1 MKSLLDNVLGFRYL
15 SFRIGSSL
23 AGICAWQCIMA
34 PALCVAA
41 PQQTSPTDPVRSAVV
56 TAVTSE
62 IVIDGSLD
70 EVPWRQAPKIGDLV
84 QRIPVAGAV
93 PTEKTEVTLLYDQ
106 DNLYIGVMCHD
117 AEPRRVLASQMA
129 RDASLNADDRLTI
142 VLDTFRDQSNAF
154 HFATN
159 PAGALVDGLVF
170 ANGETNNDWDAI
182 WIVRTERT
190 DEGWSAEF
198 AIPFKTLSFPSG
210 ETVWGFNISRTIQRK
225 LEEDRWTGARFQ
237 TQFFQISEAGEITN
251 LEGLAQGVG
260 LDVRPFMAQRW
271 LHRGTDGDDMVVGKP
286 GLDLFYNITPS
297 LKLSATANTDF
308 GETEVD
314 ARQINL
320 TRFSIFFPEKR
331 SFFLQDAGVFNF
343 ATTGIDPPGGI
354 PGTGAE
360 VFPFFSRKIGL
371 LGWQEV
377 PIGYGA
383 KLTGKV
389 GRTEIGMLDVRTRDV
404 STVDAT
410 NLFVGRVKQ
419 NFLEQ
424 SYVGAIFTEGN
435 PASPF
440 SSSTVGVD
448 IRLATSDFLGSA
460 RNVVLNAYGLRS
472 NNEGVSKNNSS
483 YGFGAQYPNDKF
495 AAQILWREIQ
505 ENFDPAIGFVQR
517 SNVRMLRLAGSFNPR
532 PKPSTGIQQMFH
544 DVFYTRFTRLDN
556 GLVESWNL
564 YATLIDWHLNSGDSV
579 HSLFDLNPTYEH
591 LFEPFE
597 ISPGVV
603 LSAGEYRFTPWRIF
617 FTSARK
623 RQVQGSIGLS
633 FGNFWSGTAKTIQTG
648 LSYKVPPR
656 FSISLN
662 TNQTF
667 ARLPQ
672 GNFVARIYSSQ
683 VNYAVSPFLSFS
695 NLIQFDNRSG
705 NLGLQ
710 SRVRW
715 TLEPGNDVFFVF
727 GQGWV
732 QDIERGYDFRR
743 QDSRLATKLQYT
755 FRF

>member
-1 MKSLLDNVLGFRYL
+1 M
-15 SFRIGSSL
+15 
-23 AGICAWQCIMA
+23 
-34 PALCVAA
+34 
-41 PQQTSPTDPVRSAVV
+41 

-70 EVPWRQAPKIGDLV
+70 EAPWRQAPKIGDLI
-84 QRIPVAGAV
+84 QRIPEAGAE
-93 PTEKTEVTLLYDQ
+93 PTEKTEVTLLYDK
-106 DNLYIGVMCHD
+106 DNLYIGVMCYD
-117 AEPRRVLASQMA
+117 SEPQRVLASEMA
-129 RDASLNADDRLTI
+129 RDASLSADDRLEI
-142 VLDTFRDQSNAF
+142 VLDTFRDHSNAF
-154 HFATN
+154 YFSTN

-182 WIVRTERT
+182 WIVRTEQT
-190 DEGWSAEF
+190 DDGWSAEF
-198 AIPFKTLSFPSG
+198 AIPFKTLNFPAG
-210 ETVWGFNISRTIQRK
+210 ETAWGFNISRTIQRK
-225 LEEDRWTGARFQ
+225 LEENRWTGARFQ

-251 LEGLAQGVG
+251 LEGLEQGAG
-260 LDVRPFMAQRW
+260 LDVRPFVAGRW
-271 LHRGTDGDDMVVGKP
+271 LHRGADGDGTAAGKP

-297 LKLSATANTDF
+297 LKLSVTANTDF

-354 PGTGAE
+354 PATGAE

-371 LGWQEV
+371 LGGQEV
-377 PIGYGA
+377 PINYGA

-389 GRTEIGMLDVRTRDV
+389 GRTEIGMLDVRTREV
-404 STVDAT
+404 SNVDAK
-410 NLFVGRVKQ
+410 NLFVGRIKQ
-419 NFLEQ
+419 NFMEQ

-435 PASPF
+435 PASPL
-440 SSSTVGVD
+440 SSSTIGVD
-448 IRLATSDFLGSA
+448 MRLATSNFLGSEH
-460 RNVVLNAYGLRS
+460 NIMLNAFGLTS
-472 NNEGVSKNNSS
+472 NNEDVSENNLS

-495 AAQILWREIQ
+495 DAQIQWREIQ

-517 SNVRMLRLAGSFNPR
+517 RDVRMLRVAGSFNPR
-532 PKPSTGIQQMFH
+532 PKQSTGIQQMQH

-556 GLVESWNL
+556 GLVETSNL
-564 YATLIDWHLNSGDSV
+564 YVTLVDWHLNSGDSL
-579 HSLFDLNPTYEH
+579 HSLFDANVTYER
-591 LFEPFE
+591 LLEPFE

-603 LSAGEYRFTPWRIF
+603 LPAGEYRFTPWRFF
-617 FTSARK
+617 FTSAQK
-623 RQVQGSIGLS
+623 RRIQGSIGFN
-633 FGNFWSGTAKTIQTG
+633 FGNFWSGTAKVIQTG
-648 LSYKVPPR
+648 LSYKFPPY

-667 ARLPQ
+667 ASLPQ
-672 GNFVARIYSSQ
+672 GSFVARIYSSR
-683 VNYAVSPFLSFS
+683 VDYAASPFLSVS
-695 NLIQFDNRSG
+695 SLIQFDNRSE

-715 TLEPGNDVFFVF
+715 TIEPGNDVFFIF

-743 QDSRLATKLQYT
+743 QDSRLAMKFQHT

>member
-1 MKSLLDNVLGFRYL
+1 M
-15 SFRIGSSL
+15 
-23 AGICAWQCIMA
+23 
-34 PALCVAA
+34 
-41 PQQTSPTDPVRSAVV
+41 

-70 EVPWRQAPKIGDLV
+70 EAPWRQAPKIGDLI
-84 QRIPVAGAV
+84 QRIPEAGAE
-93 PTEKTEVTLLYDQ
+93 PTEKTEVTLLYDK
-106 DNLYIGVMCHD
+106 DNLYIGVMCYD
-117 AEPRRVLASQMA
+117 SEPQRVLASEMA
-129 RDASLNADDRLTI
+129 RDASLRADDRLEI
-142 VLDTFRDQSNAF
+142 VLDTFRDHSNAF
-154 HFATN
+154 YFSTN

-182 WIVRTERT
+182 WIVRTEQT
-190 DEGWSAEF
+190 DDGWSAEF
-198 AIPFKTLSFPSG
+198 AIPFKTLNFSAG

-225 LEEDRWTGARFQ
+225 LEENRWTGARFQ

-251 LEGLAQGVG
+251 LEGLEQGAG
-260 LDVRPFMAQRW
+260 LDVRPFVAGRW
-271 LHRGTDGDDMVVGKP
+271 LHRGADGDGTAAGKP

-297 LKLSATANTDF
+297 LKLSVTANTDF

-354 PGTGAE
+354 PATGAE

-371 LGWQEV
+371 LGGQEV
-377 PIGYGA
+377 PINYGA
-383 KLTGKV
+383 KLTGKI
-389 GRTEIGMLDVRTRDV
+389 GRTEIGMLDVRTREV
-404 STVDAT
+404 SNVDAK
-410 NLFVGRVKQ
+410 NLFVGRIKQ
-419 NFLEQ
+419 NFMEQ

-435 PASPF
+435 PASPL
-440 SSSTVGVD
+440 SSSTIGVD
-448 IRLATSDFLGSA
+448 MRLATSNFLGSD
-460 RNVVLNAYGLRS
+460 RNIVFNAYGLRS
-472 NNEGVSKNNSS
+472 NNQGISENNSS
-483 YGFGAQYPNDKF
+483 FGFGAQYPNDKF
-495 AAQILWREIQ
+495 DAQIQWREIQ

-517 SNVRMLRLAGSFNPR
+517 SDVRMLRVAGSFNPR
-532 PKPSTGIQQMFH
+532 PKQSTGIQQMQH

-556 GLVESWNL
+556 GLVETSNL
-564 YATLIDWHLNSGDSV
+564 YVTLVDWHLNSGDSL
-579 HSLFDLNPTYEH
+579 HSLFDANVTYER

-603 LSAGEYRFTPWRIF
+603 LPAGEYRFTPWRIF
-617 FTSARK
+617 FTSAQK
-623 RQVQGSIGLS
+623 RRIQGSIGFN
-633 FGNFWSGTAKTIQTG
+633 FGNFWSGTAKVIQTG
-648 LSYKVPPR
+648 LSYKFPPY

-667 ARLPQ
+667 ASLPQ
-672 GNFVARIYSSQ
+672 GSFIARIYSSR
-683 VNYAVSPFLSFS
+683 VDYAASPFLSVS
-695 NLIQFDNRSG
+695 SLIQFDNRSE

-715 TLEPGNDVFFVF
+715 TIEPGNDVFFIF

-732 QDIERGYDFRR
+732 QDLERGYDFRR
-743 QDSRLATKLQYT
+743 QDSRLAMKFQYT

>member
-1 MKSLLDNVLGFRYL
+1 M
-15 SFRIGSSL
+15 
-23 AGICAWQCIMA
+23 
-34 PALCVAA
+34 
-41 PQQTSPTDPVRSAVV
+41 

-70 EVPWRQAPKIGDLV
+70 EAPWRQAPKIGDLI
-84 QRIPVAGAV
+84 QRIPEAGAE
-93 PTEKTEVTLLYDQ
+93 PTEKTEVTLLYDK
-106 DNLYIGVMCHD
+106 DNLYIGVMCYD
-117 AEPRRVLASQMA
+117 SEPQRVLASEMA
-129 RDASLNADDRLTI
+129 RDASLRADDRLEI
-142 VLDTFRDQSNAF
+142 VLDTFRDHSNAF
-154 HFATN
+154 YFSTN

-182 WIVRTERT
+182 WIVRTEQT
-190 DEGWSAEF
+190 DDGWSAEF
-198 AIPFKTLSFPSG
+198 AIPFKTLNFPAG

-225 LEEDRWTGARFQ
+225 LEENRWTGARFQ

-251 LEGLAQGVG
+251 LEGLEQGAG
-260 LDVRPFMAQRW
+260 LDVRPFVAGRW
-271 LHRGTDGDDMVVGKP
+271 LHRGVDGDGTAAGKP

-297 LKLSATANTDF
+297 LKLSVTANTDF

-354 PGTGAE
+354 PATGAE

-371 LGWQEV
+371 LGGQEV
-377 PIGYGA
+377 PINYGA

-389 GRTEIGMLDVRTRDV
+389 GRTEIGMLDVRTREV
-404 STVDAT
+404 SNVNAK
-410 NLFVGRVKQ
+410 NLFVGRIKQ

-424 SYVGAIFTEGN
+424 SYVGAIFTDGN
-435 PASPF
+435 PASPL
-440 SSSTVGVD
+440 SSSTIGVD
-448 IRLATSDFLGSA
+448 IRLATSDFLGSG
-460 RNVVLNAYGLRS
+460 RNIVFNAYGLRS
-472 NNEGVSKNNSS
+472 NNQGISENNSS
-483 YGFGAQYPNDKF
+483 FGFGAQYPNDKF
-495 AAQILWREIQ
+495 DAQIQWREIQ

-517 SNVRMLRLAGSFNPR
+517 SDVRMLRVAGSFNPR
-532 PKPSTGIQQMFH
+532 PKQSTGIQQMQH

-556 GLVESWNL
+556 GLVETSNL
-564 YATLIDWHLNSGDSV
+564 YVTLVDWHLNSGDSL
-579 HSLFDLNPTYEH
+579 HSLFDANVTYER

-603 LSAGEYRFTPWRIF
+603 LPSGEYRFTPWRVF
-617 FTSARK
+617 FTSAQK
-623 RQVQGSIGLS
+623 RRIQGSIGFN
-633 FGNFWSGTAKTIQTG
+633 FGNFWSGTAKVIQTG
-648 LSYKVPPR
+648 LSYKFPPY

-667 ARLPQ
+667 ASLPQ
-672 GNFVARIYSSQ
+672 GSFIARIYSSR
-683 VNYAVSPFLSFS
+683 VDYAASPFLSVS
-695 NLIQFDNRSG
+695 SLIQFDNRSE

-715 TLEPGNDVFFVF
+715 TIEPGNDVFFIF

-743 QDSRLATKLQYT
+743 QDSRLAMKFQYT

>member
-1 MKSLLDNVLGFRYL
+1 M
-15 SFRIGSSL
+15 
-23 AGICAWQCIMA
+23 
-34 PALCVAA
+34 
-41 PQQTSPTDPVRSAVV
+41 

-70 EVPWRQAPKIGDLV
+70 EAPWRTAPKIGDLV

-93 PTEKTEVTLLYDQ
+93 PTEKTEVTLLYDK
-106 DNLYIGVMCHD
+106 DNLYIGVMCYD
-117 AEPRRVLASQMA
+117 SEPRRVLASQMA
-129 RDASLNADDRLTI
+129 QDASLRADDRLEI

-154 HFATN
+154 YFSTN
-159 PAGALVDGLVF
+159 PAGVLVDGLVF
-170 ANGETNNDWDAI
+170 ANGETNDDWDAI
-182 WIVRTERT
+182 WIVRTEQT

-198 AIPFKTLSFPSG
+198 AIPFKTLSFPAG
-210 ETVWGFNISRTIQRK
+210 ETVWGFNTSRTIQRK
-225 LEEDRWTGARFQ
+225 LEENRWTGARFQ

-251 LEGLAQGVG
+251 LEGLTQGVG
-260 LDVRPFMAQRW
+260 LDIRPFVAGRW
-271 LHRGTDGDDMVVGKP
+271 LHRGANGDDAVVGKP

-297 LKLSATANTDF
+297 LKLSVTANTDF

-354 PGTGAE
+354 PDTGAE

-371 LGWQEV
+371 LGGQEI
-377 PIGYGA
+377 PINYGA

-389 GRTEIGMLDVRTRDV
+389 GRTEIGMLDVRTREV
-404 STVDAT
+404 SNVDAK
-410 NLFVGRVKQ
+410 NLFVGRIKQ

-435 PASPF
+435 PASPL
-440 SSSTVGVD
+440 SSSTIGVD
-448 IRLATSDFLGSA
+448 MRLATSKFLGSDQ
-460 RNVVLNAYGLRS
+460 NMVLNAFGLTS
-472 NNEGVSKNNSS
+472 NTAGVSENNSS

-495 AAQILWREIQ
+495 DAQIQWREIQ

-517 SNVRMLRLAGSFNPR
+517 SNVRMLRVAGSFNPR
-532 PKPSTGIQQMFH
+532 PKPSTGIQQMQH
-544 DVFYTRFTRLDN
+544 DIFYTRFTRLDN
-556 GLVESWNL
+556 GLVETSNL
-564 YATLIDWHLNSGDSV
+564 YVTLVDWHLNSGDSL
-579 HSLFDLNPTYEH
+579 HSLFDANVTYER

-597 ISPGVV
+597 ISTGVV
-603 LSAGEYRFTPWRIF
+603 LPAGEYRFTPWRIF
-617 FTSARK
+617 VTSAQK
-623 RQVQGSIGLS
+623 RRIHGRVGFN
-633 FGNFWSGTAKTIQTG
+633 FGNFWSGTAKMIETALT
-648 LSYKVPPR
+648 YKLPPW

-710 SRVRW
+710 SRVHW

-732 QDIERGYDFRR
+732 QDLERGYDFRR
-743 QDSRLATKLQYT
+743 QDSRLATKIQYT

>member
-1 MKSLLDNVLGFRYL
+1 M
-15 SFRIGSSL
+15 
-23 AGICAWQCIMA
+23 
-34 PALCVAA
+34 
-41 PQQTSPTDPVRSAVV
+41 

-70 EVPWRQAPKIGDLV
+70 EAPWRQAPKIGDLI
-84 QRIPVAGAV
+84 QRIPEAGAE
-93 PTEKTEVTLLYDQ
+93 PTEKTEVTLLYDK
-106 DNLYIGVMCHD
+106 DNLYIGVMCYD
-117 AEPRRVLASQMA
+117 SEPQRVLASEMA
-129 RDASLNADDRLTI
+129 RDASLRADDRLEI
-142 VLDTFRDQSNAF
+142 VLDTFRDHSNAF
-154 HFATN
+154 YFSTN

-182 WIVRTERT
+182 WIVRTEQT
-190 DEGWSAEF
+190 DDGWSAEF
-198 AIPFKTLSFPSG
+198 AIPFKTLNFPAG

-225 LEEDRWTGARFQ
+225 LEENRWTGARFQ

-251 LEGLAQGVG
+251 LEGLEQGAG
-260 LDVRPFMAQRW
+260 LDVRPFVAGRW
-271 LHRGTDGDDMVVGKP
+271 LHRGADGDGTAAGKP

-297 LKLSATANTDF
+297 LKLSVTANTDF

-354 PGTGAE
+354 PATGAE

-371 LGWQEV
+371 LGGQEV
-377 PIGYGA
+377 PINYGA

-389 GRTEIGMLDVRTRDV
+389 GRTEIGMLDVRTREV
-404 STVDAT
+404 SNVNAK
-410 NLFVGRVKQ
+410 NLFVGRIKQ

-435 PASPF
+435 PASPL
-440 SSSTVGVD
+440 SSSTIGVD
-448 IRLATSDFLGSA
+448 MRLATSNFLGSG
-460 RNVVLNAYGLRS
+460 RNMVFNAYGLRS
-472 NNEGVSKNNSS
+472 NNQGISENNSS
-483 YGFGAQYPNDKF
+483 FGFGAQYPNDKF
-495 AAQILWREIQ
+495 DAQIQWREIQ

-517 SNVRMLRLAGSFNPR
+517 SDVRMLRVAGSFNPR
-532 PKPSTGIQQMFH
+532 PKQSTGIQQMQH

-556 GLVESWNL
+556 GLVETSNL
-564 YATLIDWHLNSGDSV
+564 YVTLVDWHLNSGDSL
-579 HSLFDLNPTYEH
+579 HSLFDANVTYER

-603 LSAGEYRFTPWRIF
+603 LPAGEYRFTPWRIF
-617 FTSARK
+617 FTSAQK
-623 RQVQGSIGLS
+623 RRIQGSIGFN
-633 FGNFWSGTAKTIQTG
+633 FGNFWSGTAKVIQTG
-648 LSYKVPPR
+648 LSYKFPPY

-667 ARLPQ
+667 ASLPQ
-672 GNFVARIYSSQ
+672 GSFIARIYSSR
-683 VNYAVSPFLSFS
+683 VDYAASPFLSVS
-695 NLIQFDNRSG
+695 SLIQFDNRSE

-715 TLEPGNDVFFVF
+715 TIEPGNDVFFIF

-732 QDIERGYDFRR
+732 QDLERGYDFRR
-743 QDSRLATKLQYT
+743 QDSRLAMKFQYT
-755 FRF
+755 IRF

>member
-1 MKSLLDNVLGFRYL
+1 M
-15 SFRIGSSL
+15 
-23 AGICAWQCIMA
+23 
-34 PALCVAA
+34 
-41 PQQTSPTDPVRSAVV
+41 

-70 EVPWRQAPKIGDLV
+70 EAPWRQAPKIGDLI
-84 QRIPVAGAV
+84 QRIPEAGAE
-93 PTEKTEVTLLYDQ
+93 PTEKTEVTLLYDK
-106 DNLYIGVMCHD
+106 DNLYIGVMCYD
-117 AEPRRVLASQMA
+117 SEPQRVLASEMA
-129 RDASLNADDRLTI
+129 RDASLRADDRLEI
-142 VLDTFRDQSNAF
+142 VLDTFRDHSNAF
-154 HFATN
+154 YFSTN

-182 WIVRTERT
+182 WIVRTEQT
-190 DEGWSAEF
+190 EDGWSAEF
-198 AIPFKTLSFPSG
+198 AIPFKTLNFPAG

-225 LEEDRWTGARFQ
+225 LEENRWTGARFQ

-251 LEGLAQGVG
+251 LEGLEQGAG
-260 LDVRPFMAQRW
+260 LDVRPFVAGRW
-271 LHRGTDGDDMVVGKP
+271 LHRGADGDGTAAGKP

-297 LKLSATANTDF
+297 LKLSVTANTDF

-354 PGTGAE
+354 PATGAE

-371 LGWQEV
+371 LGGQEV
-377 PIGYGA
+377 PINYGA

-389 GRTEIGMLDVRTRDV
+389 GRTEIGMLDVRTREV
-404 STVDAT
+404 SNVNAK
-410 NLFVGRVKQ
+410 NLFVGRIKQ

-435 PASPF
+435 PASPL
-440 SSSTVGVD
+440 SSSTIGVD
-448 IRLATSDFLGSA
+448 MRLATSNFLGCG
-460 RNVVLNAYGLRS
+460 RNMVFNAYGLRS
-472 NNEGVSKNNSS
+472 NNQGISENNSS
-483 YGFGAQYPNDKF
+483 FGFGAQYPNDKF
-495 AAQILWREIQ
+495 DAQIQWREIQ

-517 SNVRMLRLAGSFNPR
+517 SDVRMFRVAGSFNPR
-532 PKPSTGIQQMFH
+532 PKQWTGIQQMQH

-556 GLVESWNL
+556 GLVETSNL
-564 YATLIDWHLNSGDSV
+564 YVTLVDWHLNSGDSL
-579 HSLFDLNPTYEH
+579 HSLFDANVTYER

-603 LSAGEYRFTPWRIF
+603 LPAGEYRFTPWRIF
-617 FTSARK
+617 LTSAQK
-623 RQVQGSIGLS
+623 RRIQGSIGFN
-633 FGNFWSGTAKTIQTG
+633 FGNFWSGTAKVIQTG
-648 LSYKVPPR
+648 LSYKFPPY

-667 ARLPQ
+667 ASLPQ
-672 GNFVARIYSSQ
+672 GSFIARIYSSR
-683 VNYAVSPFLSFS
+683 VDYAASPFLSVS
-695 NLIQFDNRSG
+695 SLIQFDNRSE

-715 TLEPGNDVFFVF
+715 TIEPGNDVFFIF
-727 GQGWV
+727 GQGWM
-732 QDIERGYDFRR
+732 QDLERGYDFRR
-743 QDSRLATKLQYT
+743 QDSRLAMKFQYT
-755 FRF
+755 IRF

>member
-1 MKSLLDNVLGFRYL
+1 M
-15 SFRIGSSL
+15 
-23 AGICAWQCIMA
+23 
-34 PALCVAA
+34 
-41 PQQTSPTDPVRSAVV
+41 

-70 EVPWRQAPKIGDLV
+70 EAPWRQAPKIGDLI
-84 QRIPVAGAV
+84 QRIPEAGAE
-93 PTEKTEVTLLYDQ
+93 PTEKTEVTLLYDK
-106 DNLYIGVMCHD
+106 DNLYIGVMCYD
-117 AEPRRVLASQMA
+117 SEPQRVLASEMA
-129 RDASLNADDRLTI
+129 RDASLSADDRLEI
-142 VLDTFRDQSNAF
+142 VLDTFRDHSNAF
-154 HFATN
+154 YFSTN

-182 WIVRTERT
+182 WIVRTEQT
-190 DEGWSAEF
+190 DDGWSAEF
-198 AIPFKTLSFPSG
+198 AIPFKTLNFPAG
-210 ETVWGFNISRTIQRK
+210 ETAWGFNISRTIQRK
-225 LEEDRWTGARFQ
+225 LEENRWTGARFQ

-251 LEGLAQGVG
+251 LEGLEQGAG
-260 LDVRPFMAQRW
+260 LDVRPFVAGRW
-271 LHRGTDGDDMVVGKP
+271 LHRGADGDGTAAGKP

-297 LKLSATANTDF
+297 LKLSVTANTDF

-354 PGTGAE
+354 PATGAE

-371 LGWQEV
+371 LGGQEV
-377 PIGYGA
+377 PINYGA

-389 GRTEIGMLDVRTRDV
+389 GRTEIGMLDVRTREV
-404 STVDAT
+404 SNVDAK
-410 NLFVGRVKQ
+410 NLFVGRIKQ
-419 NFLEQ
+419 NFMEQ

-435 PASPF
+435 PASPL
-440 SSSTVGVD
+440 SSSTIGVD
-448 IRLATSDFLGSA
+448 MRLATSNFLGSG
-460 RNVVLNAYGLRS
+460 RNIVFNAYGLRS
-472 NNEGVSKNNSS
+472 NNQGISENNSS
-483 YGFGAQYPNDKF
+483 FGFGAQYPNDKF
-495 AAQILWREIQ
+495 DAQIQWREIQ

-517 SNVRMLRLAGSFNPR
+517 RDVRMLRVAGSFNPR
-532 PKPSTGIQQMFH
+532 PKQSTGIQQMQH

-556 GLVESWNL
+556 GLVETSNL
-564 YATLIDWHLNSGDSV
+564 YVTLVDWHLNSGDSL
-579 HSLFDLNPTYEH
+579 HSLFDANVTYER
-591 LFEPFE
+591 LLEPFE

-603 LSAGEYRFTPWRIF
+603 LPAGEYRFTPWRFF
-617 FTSARK
+617 FTSAQK
-623 RQVQGSIGLS
+623 RRIQGSIGFN
-633 FGNFWSGTAKTIQTG
+633 FGNFWSGTAKVIQTG
-648 LSYKVPPR
+648 LSYKFPPY

-667 ARLPQ
+667 ASLPQ
-672 GNFVARIYSSQ
+672 GSFVARIYSSR
-683 VNYAVSPFLSFS
+683 VDYAASPFLSVS
-695 NLIQFDNRSG
+695 SLIQFDNRSE

-715 TLEPGNDVFFVF
+715 TIEPGNDVFFIF

-743 QDSRLATKLQYT
+743 QDSRLAMKFQHT